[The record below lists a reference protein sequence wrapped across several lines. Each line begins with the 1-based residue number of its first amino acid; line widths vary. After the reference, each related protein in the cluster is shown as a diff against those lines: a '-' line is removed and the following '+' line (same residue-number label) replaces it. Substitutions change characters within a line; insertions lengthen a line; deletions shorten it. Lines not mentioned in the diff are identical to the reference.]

1 MPVKLFGEGNY
12 AITDIQKVNVTT
24 QFLGLDPETRG
35 CHLNTELE
43 GCETKTYLEKL
54 KEECGCVPNN
64 IRRFFPEE
72 EVIFFFLEFPV
83 FHPLSIFSLR
93 PVPWKI
99 WSVWEESG

>member
-1 MPVKLFGEGNY
+1 MRLKPDHYNLIESFINLYVDPVPVKLFGEGNY
-12 AITDIQKVNVTT
+12 AITDIQKVSVTT

-64 IRRFFPEE
+64 IRRFFPEGT
-72 EVIFFFLEFPV
+72 VSYLGKV
-83 FHPLSIFSLR
+83 
-93 PVPWKI
+93 
-99 WSVWEESG
+99 